1 MLNKALTD
9 RTQSFTAA
17 VDQSATGLNKTLQD
31 RTDAFV
37 ATIHQGAVALDKT
50 LAARTESFANSM
62 TQRTKAVETSF
73 VEHAA
78 SLDKTLAERS
88 QAVIVSLAERL
99 QHIDASFGQ
108 STSEID
114 RVLAEHTRL
123 AHETFGQQTAQ
134 LNQMLTDNSA
144 MIRQTAEQVG
154 GQSKEA
160 VTVLTNQT
168 QTLRDVSRGLLEQI
182 HGLTQRFEN
191 QGQAILTAA
200 KALDSSNTKIDS
212 ILEGRH
218 QAIIGLLHTVTT
230 KAQDLDN
237 MMRSYAGTV
246 DSAMG
251 QAEARAKQMSSTLA
265 RDTAGQAQ
273 QALAQIERL
282 REEAQAHTQRAVGDL
297 KTSFETVITQIGQQ
311 LDQMRGQ
318 FDSTS
323 QGVREAAR
331 QTVSDLDDMRQE
343 MHRRM
348 ESLPQKTTQ
357 ATAAIRKALSEQM
370 REIETIAPMVS
381 RTAGNRAEQYGR
393 PAQPSQNYDV
403 APLPQFDARR
413 RQMPG
418 SMGESQDV
426 GSVTSS
432 LAQQLA
438 GGSPRTP
445 EFGQSDRRR
454 DDWSIGDILARASE
468 TEDRGY
474 GGPSRGPA
482 PMGGGGGFRF
492 DELAYAIDHRTAAE
506 VWQRFRAG
514 ERGVLG
520 RHIYT
525 AEGQATFDDVS
536 RRYNREGDFRLAAD
550 RYVGD
555 FERLLREAGQTDPE
569 GRTMQT
575 YLASETG
582 RVYLLLAH
590 ASGRLS

>member
-1 MLNKALTD
+1 
-9 RTQSFTAA
+9 
-17 VDQSATGLNKTLQD
+17 
-31 RTDAFV
+31 
-37 ATIHQGAVALDKT
+37 
-50 LAARTESFANSM
+50 
-62 TQRTKAVETSF
+62 
-73 VEHAA
+73 
-78 SLDKTLAERS
+78 
-88 QAVIVSLAERL
+88 
-99 QHIDASFGQ
+99 
-108 STSEID
+108 
-114 RVLAEHTRL
+114 
-123 AHETFGQQTAQ
+123 
-134 LNQMLTDNSA
+134 
-144 MIRQTAEQVG
+144 
-154 GQSKEA
+154 
-160 VTVLTNQT
+160 
-168 QTLRDVSRGLLEQI
+168 
-182 HGLTQRFEN
+182 
-191 QGQAILTAA
+191 
-200 KALDSSNTKIDS
+200 
-212 ILEGRH
+212 
-218 QAIIGLLHTVTT
+218 
-230 KAQDLDN
+230 
-237 MMRSYAGTV
+237 MRSYAGTV
-246 DSAMG
+246 DGAMG

-282 REEAQAHTQRAVGDL
+282 REEAQAHTQRAVGEL

-331 QTVSDLDDMRQE
+331 QTVSDLDGMRQE

-348 ESLPQKTTQ
+348 ESLPQQTTQ

-381 RTAGNRAEQYGR
+381 RAAGGQGAEPYG
-393 PAQPSQNYDV
+393 QPGQPQNYDV
-403 APLPQFDARR
+403 APLPQFDARGR
-413 RQMPG
+413 RMPG
-418 SMGESQDV
+418 SMGASQDV

-438 GGSPRTP
+438 GGSPRAP

-454 DDWSIGDILARASE
+454 DDRPIGDILARASE

-474 GGPSRGPA
+474 GGPSRAPA

-506 VWQRFRAG
+506 VWQRFGAG

-525 AEGQATFDDVS
+525 PEGQATFDDVS
-536 RRYNREGDFRLAAD
+536 RRYNREGDFRMAAD

-555 FERLLREAGQTDPE
+555 FERLLREAEQTDPG

-575 YLASETG
+575 YLTSETG

-590 ASGRLS
+590 ASGRLQ